1 MNASWLKC
9 SNNFD
14 KSNIFD
20 KNKAI
25 EKATTQMPVSMTLI
39 IVAIV
44 MIAGALAFMSIQ
56 KSHAQLKVI
65 QSEQQQKL
73 GQLNDCGNN
82 ATCTNIGSLSF
93 MISSQAT
100 NDTKLN
106 YIARQANSIKD
117 YAQKDTTPFIL
128 PFPWV
133 SFFWTASPSPLAD
146 STARW
151 DRNNVAV

>member
-1 MNASWLKC
+1 
-9 SNNFD
+9 
-14 KSNIFD
+14 
-20 KNKAI
+20 
-25 EKATTQMPVSMTLI
+25 MTLI

-93 MISSQAT
+93 MISSQA

-106 YIARQANSIKD
+106 YVARQANSIKD

-128 PFPWV
+128 PFP
-133 SFFWTASPSPLAD
+133 
-146 STARW
+146 
-151 DRNNVAV
+151 

>member
-1 MNASWLKC
+1 
-9 SNNFD
+9 
-14 KSNIFD
+14 
-20 KNKAI
+20 
-25 EKATTQMPVSMTLI
+25 MTI
-39 IVAIV
+39 IIAAMV
-44 MIAGALAFMSIQ
+44 MIAGALACMSIQ

-65 QSEQQQKL
+65 QSEQHQKL

-106 YIARQANSIKD
+106 YVARQANSIKD

-128 PFPWV
+128 PFP
-133 SFFWTASPSPLAD
+133 
-146 STARW
+146 
-151 DRNNVAV
+151 

>member
-1 MNASWLKC
+1 M
-9 SNNFD
+9 
-14 KSNIFD
+14 
-20 KNKAI
+20 
-25 EKATTQMPVSMTLI
+25 TQTPVSMTLI

-56 KSHAQLKVI
+56 KSHAQLEVI

-93 MISSQAT
+93 MMYSQAT

-106 YIARQANSIKD
+106 YVARQANSTKD
-117 YAQKDTTPFIL
+117 FAQKDTTPFIL
-128 PFPWV
+128 PFP
-133 SFFWTASPSPLAD
+133 
-146 STARW
+146 
-151 DRNNVAV
+151 